1 MIKGQEELYMS
12 NSTLEGKKKTEN
24 GVKRLIFSVLA
35 ILFQVGFMLMVFK
48 RLNAYAGAIDLFTRI
63 FAIILVL
70 KIYGRH
76 QTSSMKMPW
85 IILILAFPVMGVTLF
100 LLVGLNG
107 GTWKMRARYEKI
119 DAKLLPLLPENK
131 ETQEKLQQQIPKAG
145 NISSYLTSYAKY
157 PVYQNTDMTYYDEAI
172 KGLDAQ
178 LEDMKKAEKF
188 IFMEYHAIE
197 DEEAWQRIQAVLEE
211 RVKAGVEVRVFY
223 DDMGSIGFISKDFME
238 KLKRKGIKCR
248 VFNPLM
254 PILNVFMNNRDH
266 RKITVIDG
274 KVGFTGGYNLANEYF
289 NLTHPY
295 GQWKDSGVKLTGDA
309 VRSLTLIFMEM
320 WNATQKE
327 QEDPIPYLLKPAYRS
342 AEGGYVQ
349 PYADSPLDDERTG
362 ENVYLNMIKSAKKYV
377 YITTPYLIIS
387 DEMQRTLTLA
397 AKSGVDVRIITPGIP
412 DKPLIYKVTRSY
424 YAGLAAEGIRIYEYT
439 PGFIHSKQMVC
450 DDEVAVV
457 GTINMD
463 FRSLYLHFENACWF
477 AKCRAVLAV
486 RHDFETL
493 FPVCREVTEKYCQ
506 KRSLA
511 LRGWECILRMF
522 SPLM

>member
-223 DDMGSIGFISKDFME
+223 DDMGSIWFVNMDFAR
-238 KLKRKGIKCR
+238 KLEGIGIKCR
-248 VFNPLM
+248 VFNPLSPGFKM
-254 PILNVFMNNRDH
+254 FLNNR
-266 RKITVIDG
+266 
-274 KVGFTGGYNLANEYF
+274 
-289 NLTHPY
+289 
-295 GQWKDSGVKLTGDA
+295 W
-309 VRSLTLIFMEM
+309 
-320 WNATQKE
+320 
-327 QEDPIPYLLKPAYRS
+327 
-342 AEGGYVQ
+342 
-349 PYADSPLDDERTG
+349 
-362 ENVYLNMIKSAKKYV
+362 
-377 YITTPYLIIS
+377 
-387 DEMQRTLTLA
+387 
-397 AKSGVDVRIITPGIP
+397 KSG
-412 DKPLIYKVTRSY
+412 
-424 YAGLAAEGIRIYEYT
+424 
-439 PGFIHSKQMVC
+439 IH
-450 DDEVAVV
+450 
-457 GTINMD
+457 
-463 FRSLYLHFENACWF
+463 RRL
-477 AKCRAVLAV
+477 
-486 RHDFETL
+486 
-493 FPVCREVTEKYCQ
+493 
-506 KRSLA
+506 
-511 LRGWECILRMF
+511 
-522 SPLM
+522 

>member
-1 MIKGQEELYMS
+1 MKDRKGQTKEAEENTKNSVRRLIMVVISILLQVAWIIGLAVWLTNYYAAI
-12 NSTLEGKKKTEN
+12 STLA
-24 GVKRLIFSVLA
+24 S
-35 ILFQVGFMLMVFK
+35 ILGLLLVF
-48 RLNAYAGAIDLFTRI
+48 RVYGLQINSAY
-63 FAIILVL
+63 
-70 KIYGRH
+70 KI
-76 QTSSMKMPW
+76 SW
-85 IILILAFPVMGVTLF
+85 IILILMFPIMGACLYLMFGRTGAL
-100 LLVGLNG
+100 GS
-107 GTWKMRARYEKI
+107 MRKWFDKVHAAYVH
-119 DAKLLPLLPENK
+119 LLPQDE
-131 ETQEKLQQQIPKAG
+131 QIVDKLEMADGTLARQSGYLRRGAG
-145 NISSYLTSYAKY
+145 Y
-157 PVYQNTDMTYYDEAI
+157 PVYQNTDVEFYGDTTRALEAQ
-172 KGLDAQ
+172 KEELR
-178 LEDMKKAEKF
+178 KAKKF

-197 DEEAWQRIQAVLEE
+197 DSVAWKGIEEILEE
-211 RVKAGVEVRVFY
+211 KAAAGLDVRVFY
-223 DDMGSIGFISKDFME
+223 DDMGSIGFISKEFME
-238 KLKRKGIKCR
+238 KLRRKGIQCK
-248 VFNPLM
+248 VFNPLI

-295 GQWKDSGVKLTGDA
+295 GGWKDYGIKLTGDG
-309 VRSLTLIFMEM
+309 VRSLTLIFLEM
-320 WNATQKE
+320 WNATQRE
-327 QEDPIPYLLKPAYRS
+327 QEDPIPYLLKSAYRS
-342 AEGGYVQ
+342 AEAGFVQ
-349 PYADSPLDDERTG
+349 PYADSPLDGERTG
-362 ENVYLNMIKSAKKYV
+362 ENVYLNMIKGAKKYV

-424 YAGLAAEGIRIYEYT
+424 YAGLAAEGVRIYEYT

-457 GTINMD
+457 GTINLD

-477 AKCRAVLAV
+477 AGCRAVAEV
-486 RHDFETL
+486 RHDFEKM
-493 FPVCREVTEKYCQ
+493 FPICREVTEKYSK

>member
-1 MIKGQEELYMS
+1 MKDRKGQTKEAEENTTNRFRRLIMVVISILLQVAWIIGRAVCLTNYYAAI
-12 NSTLEGKKKTEN
+12 STLA
-24 GVKRLIFSVLA
+24 S
-35 ILFQVGFMLMVFK
+35 ILGLLLVF
-48 RLNAYAGAIDLFTRI
+48 RVYGLQINSAY
-63 FAIILVL
+63 
-70 KIYGRH
+70 KI
-76 QTSSMKMPW
+76 SW
-85 IILILAFPVMGVTLF
+85 IILILMFPIMGACLYLMFGRTGAL
-100 LLVGLNG
+100 GS
-107 GTWKMRARYEKI
+107 MRKWFDKVHAAYVH
-119 DAKLLPLLPENK
+119 LLPQDE
-131 ETQEKLQQQIPKAG
+131 QIVDKLEMADGTLARQSGYLRRGAG
-145 NISSYLTSYAKY
+145 Y
-157 PVYQNTDMTYYDEAI
+157 PVYQNTDVEFYGDTTRALEAQ
-172 KGLDAQ
+172 KEELR
-178 LEDMKKAEKF
+178 KAKKF

-197 DEEAWQRIQAVLEE
+197 DSVAWKGIEEILEE
-211 RVKAGVEVRVFY
+211 KAAAGLDVRVFY
-223 DDMGSIGFISKDFME
+223 DDMGSIGFISKEFME
-238 KLKRKGIKCR
+238 KLRRKGIQCK
-248 VFNPLM
+248 VFNPLI

-295 GQWKDSGVKLTGDA
+295 GEWKDSGIKLTGDG
-309 VRSLTLIFMEM
+309 VRSLTLIFLEM
-320 WNATQKE
+320 WNATQRE
-327 QEDPIPYLLKPAYRS
+327 QEDPIPYLLKSAYRS
-342 AEGGYVQ
+342 AEAGFVQ
-349 PYADSPLDDERTG
+349 PYADSPLDGERTG
-362 ENVYLNMIKSAKKYV
+362 ENVYLNMIKGAKKYV

-424 YAGLAAEGIRIYEYT
+424 YAGLAAEGVRIYEYT

-457 GTINMD
+457 GTINLD

-477 AKCRAVLAV
+477 AGCRAVAEV
-486 RHDFETL
+486 RHDFEKM
-493 FPVCREVTEKYCQ
+493 FPICREVTEKYSK

>member
-1 MIKGQEELYMS
+1 MKDRKGQTKEAEENTKNSVRRLIMVVISILLQVAWIIGLAVWLTNYYAAI
-12 NSTLEGKKKTEN
+12 STLA
-24 GVKRLIFSVLA
+24 S
-35 ILFQVGFMLMVFK
+35 ILGLLLVF
-48 RLNAYAGAIDLFTRI
+48 RVYGLQINSAY
-63 FAIILVL
+63 
-70 KIYGRH
+70 KISR
-76 QTSSMKMPW
+76 
-85 IILILAFPVMGVTLF
+85 IILILMFPIMGACLYLMFGRTGAL
-100 LLVGLNG
+100 GS
-107 GTWKMRARYEKI
+107 MRKWFDKVHAAYVH
-119 DAKLLPLLPENK
+119 LLPQDE
-131 ETQEKLQQQIPKAG
+131 QIVDKLEMADGTLARQSGYLRRGAG
-145 NISSYLTSYAKY
+145 Y
-157 PVYQNTDMTYYDEAI
+157 PVYQNTDVEFYGDTTRALEAQ
-172 KGLDAQ
+172 KEELR
-178 LEDMKKAEKF
+178 KAKKF

-197 DEEAWQRIQAVLEE
+197 DSVAWKGIEEILEE
-211 RVKAGVEVRVFY
+211 KAAAGLDVRVFY
-223 DDMGSIGFISKDFME
+223 DDMGSIGFISKEFME
-238 KLKRKGIKCR
+238 KLRRKGIQCK
-248 VFNPLM
+248 VFNPLI

-295 GQWKDSGVKLTGDA
+295 GEWKDSGIKLTGDG
-309 VRSLTLIFMEM
+309 VRSLTLIFLEM
-320 WNATQKE
+320 WNATQRE
-327 QEDPIPYLLKPAYRS
+327 QEDPIPYLLKSAYRS
-342 AEGGYVQ
+342 AEAGFVQ
-349 PYADSPLDDERTG
+349 PYADSPLDGERTG
-362 ENVYLNMIKSAKKYV
+362 ENVYLNMIKGAKKYV

-424 YAGLAAEGIRIYEYT
+424 YAGLAAEGVRIYEYT

-457 GTINMD
+457 GTINLD

-477 AKCRAVLAV
+477 AGCRAVAEV
-486 RHDFETL
+486 RHDFEKM
-493 FPVCREVTEKYCQ
+493 FPICREVTEKYSK

>member
-1 MIKGQEELYMS
+1 MKDRKRQTKEAEENTK
-12 NSTLEGKKKTEN
+12 NS
-24 GVKRLIFSVLA
+24 VKRLVMVILSILLQVIWIISLA
-35 ILFQVGFMLMVFK
+35 VKLTNYYAAISTLSSILAL
-48 RLNAYAGAIDLFTRI
+48 
-63 FAIILVL
+63 ILVFRVYGL
-70 KIYGRH
+70 QINSAYKI
-76 QTSSMKMPW
+76 SW
-85 IILILAFPVMGVTLF
+85 IILILLFPIMGVCLYLMFGRTGAL
-100 LLVGLNG
+100 G
-107 GTWKMRARYEKI
+107 GMRKWYDKVHNAY
-119 DAKLLPLLPENK
+119 AHLLPQDE
-131 ETQEKLQQQIPKAG
+131 QIVDKLEMTDLTIARQSGYLRKGAG
-145 NISSYLTSYAKY
+145 Y
-157 PVYQNTDMTYYDEAI
+157 PVYQNTDVEFYGDTTQALEAQ
-172 KGLDAQ
+172 KTELR
-178 LEDMKKAEKF
+178 KAKKF

-197 DEEAWQRIQAVLEE
+197 DSVAWRGIEEILEE
-211 RVKAGVEVRVFY
+211 KAAAGLDVRVFY

-238 KLKRKGIKCR
+238 KLQRKGIQCK
-248 VFNPLM
+248 VFNPLI

-295 GQWKDSGVKLTGDA
+295 GEWKDSGVKLTGDG
-309 VRSLTLIFMEM
+309 VRSLTLIFLEM
-320 WNATQKE
+320 WNANQKK
-327 QEDPIPYLLKPAYRS
+327 QEDPVPYLLKPAYRS
-342 AEGGYVQ
+342 AEAGFVQ
-349 PYADSPLDDERTG
+349 PYADSPLDGERTG
-362 ENVYLNMIKSAKKYV
+362 ENAYLNMIKSAKKYV

-387 DEMQRTLTLA
+387 DEMQRTLILA

-424 YAGLAAEGIRIYEYT
+424 YAGLAAEGVRIYEYT

-457 GTINMD
+457 GTINLD

-477 AKCRAVLAV
+477 AGCRAVAEV
-486 RHDFETL
+486 RHDFEKM
-493 FPVCREVTEKYCQ
+493 FPICREVTEKYSK

>member
-1 MIKGQEELYMS
+1 MKDRKGRTKEAEENTKNSVRRLIMVVISILLQVVWIIGLAVWLTNYYAAI
-12 NSTLEGKKKTEN
+12 STLA
-24 GVKRLIFSVLA
+24 S
-35 ILFQVGFMLMVFK
+35 ILGLLLVF
-48 RLNAYAGAIDLFTRI
+48 RVYGLQINSAY
-63 FAIILVL
+63 
-70 KIYGRH
+70 KI
-76 QTSSMKMPW
+76 SW
-85 IILILAFPVMGVTLF
+85 IILILMFPIMGACLYLMFGRTGAL
-100 LLVGLNG
+100 GS
-107 GTWKMRARYEKI
+107 MRKWFDKVHAAY
-119 DAKLLPLLPENK
+119 AHLLPQDE
-131 ETQEKLQQQIPKAG
+131 QIVDKLEMADGTLARQSGYLRRGAG
-145 NISSYLTSYAKY
+145 Y
-157 PVYQNTDMTYYDEAI
+157 PVYQNTDVEFYGDTTRALEAQ
-172 KGLDAQ
+172 KEELR
-178 LEDMKKAEKF
+178 KAKKF

-197 DEEAWQRIQAVLEE
+197 DSVAWKGIEEILEE
-211 RVKAGVEVRVFY
+211 KEAAGLDVRVFY
-223 DDMGSIGFISKDFME
+223 DDMGSIGFISKEFME
-238 KLKRKGIKCR
+238 KLRRKGIQCK
-248 VFNPLM
+248 VFNPLI

-295 GQWKDSGVKLTGDA
+295 GEWKDSGIKLTGDG
-309 VRSLTLIFMEM
+309 VRSLTLIFLEM
-320 WNATQKE
+320 WNATQRE
-327 QEDPIPYLLKPAYRS
+327 QEDPIPYLLKSAYHS
-342 AEGGYVQ
+342 AEAGFVQ
-349 PYADSPLDDERTG
+349 PYADSPLDGERTG
-362 ENVYLNMIKSAKKYV
+362 ENVYLNMIKGAKKYV

-424 YAGLAAEGIRIYEYT
+424 YAGLVAEGVRIYEYT

-457 GTINMD
+457 GTINLD

-477 AKCRAVLAV
+477 AGCRAVAEV
-486 RHDFETL
+486 RHDFEKM
-493 FPVCREVTEKYCQ
+493 FPICREVTEKYSK

>member
-1 MIKGQEELYMS
+1 MKGQTEEAKISTKNSVRRLVMVVIAVLLQVAWIIGLAVRLTKYYAAI
-12 NSTLEGKKKTEN
+12 STLA
-24 GVKRLIFSVLA
+24 SVLA
-35 ILFQVGFMLMVFK
+35 LLLVF
-48 RLNAYAGAIDLFTRI
+48 RVYGLRINSAY
-63 FAIILVL
+63 
-70 KIYGRH
+70 KI
-76 QTSSMKMPW
+76 SW
-85 IILILAFPVMGVTLF
+85 IILIELFPILGVCLYLMFGRTGAL
-100 LLVGLNG
+100 GP
-107 GTWKMRARYEKI
+107 MRKWFDKVHTTYAH
-119 DAKLLPLLPENK
+119 LLPQDEAIVDKLENAN
-131 ETQEKLQQQIPKAG
+131 AG
-145 NISSYLTSYAKY
+145 LARQSEYLRKGAGY
-157 PVYQNTDMTYYDEAI
+157 PVYQNTDVEFYGDTVQALEA
-172 KGLDAQ
+172 Q
-178 LEDMKKAEKF
+178 KAEMRRAKKF

-197 DEEAWQRIQAVLEE
+197 DSVAWKGIEEILME
-211 RVKAGVEVRVFY
+211 KAAEGLDVRVFY

-295 GQWKDSGVKLTGDA
+295 GEWKDSGIKLTGDG
-309 VRSLTLIFMEM
+309 VRSLTLIFLEM
-320 WNATQKE
+320 WNATQRE
-327 QEDPIPYLLKPAYRS
+327 QEDPIPYLLKSAYRS
-342 AEGGYVQ
+342 AEAGFVQ
-349 PYADSPLDDERTG
+349 PYADSPLDGERTG
-362 ENVYLNMIKSAKKYV
+362 ENVYLNMIKGAKKYV

-397 AKSGVDVRIITPGIP
+397 AKSGVDVRIITPRIP

-424 YAGLAAEGIRIYEYT
+424 YAGLAAEGVRIYEYT

-457 GTINMD
+457 GTINLD

-477 AKCRAVLAV
+477 AGCRAVAEV
-486 RHDFETL
+486 RHDFEKM
-493 FPVCREVTEKYCQ
+493 FPICQEVTEKYSK

>member
-1 MIKGQEELYMS
+1 MKGQTEEAKISTKNSVRRLVMVAIAVLLQVAWIIGLAVRLTKYYAAI
-12 NSTLEGKKKTEN
+12 STLA
-24 GVKRLIFSVLA
+24 SVLA
-35 ILFQVGFMLMVFK
+35 LLLVF
-48 RLNAYAGAIDLFTRI
+48 RVYGLRINSAY
-63 FAIILVL
+63 
-70 KIYGRH
+70 KI
-76 QTSSMKMPW
+76 SW
-85 IILILAFPVMGVTLF
+85 IILIELFPILGVCLYLMFGRTGAL
-100 LLVGLNG
+100 GP
-107 GTWKMRARYEKI
+107 MRKWFNKVHTAY
-119 DAKLLPLLPENK
+119 AHLLPQDETIVDKLENAN
-131 ETQEKLQQQIPKAG
+131 AG
-145 NISSYLTSYAKY
+145 LARQSEYLRKGAGY
-157 PVYQNTDMTYYDEAI
+157 PVYQNTDVEFYGDTVQALEA
-172 KGLDAQ
+172 Q
-178 LEDMKKAEKF
+178 KAEMRRAKKF

-197 DEEAWQRIQAVLEE
+197 DSVAWKGIEEILVEKAVEGLD
-211 RVKAGVEVRVFY
+211 VRVFY

-412 DKPLIYKVTRSY
+412 DKPLN
-424 YAGLAAEGIRIYEYT
+424 L
-439 PGFIHSKQMVC
+439 
-450 DDEVAVV
+450 
-457 GTINMD
+457 
-463 FRSLYLHFENACWF
+463 
-477 AKCRAVLAV
+477 
-486 RHDFETL
+486 
-493 FPVCREVTEKYCQ
+493 
-506 KRSLA
+506 
-511 LRGWECILRMF
+511 
-522 SPLM
+522 